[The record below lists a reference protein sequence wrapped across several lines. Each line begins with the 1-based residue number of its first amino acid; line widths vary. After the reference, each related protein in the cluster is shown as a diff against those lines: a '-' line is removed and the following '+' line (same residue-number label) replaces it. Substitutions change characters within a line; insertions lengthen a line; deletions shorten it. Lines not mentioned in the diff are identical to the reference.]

1 MILFLFLVSRQGKVR
16 LARWYR
22 NDFTSKERSRIIK
35 DVCTVAIGRSARL
48 SNLLPFSLPAGSAA
62 VLEAL
67 RRQVGGATTHLNDGD
82 SSHKHLFTLV
92 SKRYASLT
100 FIACVE
106 NSAGM
111 GSMSG
116 STTSPLAIP
125 RPSIGSAFTDEQ
137 AANAASQGNAPRIA
151 PASDNELLTLEIIHY
166 FVEALDKY
174 FKNVCELDLI
184 YNFHKAYMVL
194 DEIILAGELQETSK
208 KTILKYVQQHDML
221 MEEEGASA
229 NGTVNNSSSSYYYYS
244 GGAGILG
251 AAGGAVLGK
260 VGALFGGGGSSSST
274 R

>member
-1 MILFLFLVSRQGKVR
+1 MILFMFLVSRQGKVR

-22 NDFTSKERSRIIK
+22 NDFNPKERARIIK
-35 DVCTVAIGRSARL
+35 DVCGVAVGRSVRM
-48 SNLLPFSLPAGSAA
+48 SNFIPISLPSSSEA
-62 VLEAL
+62 VQESLK
-67 RRQVGGATTHLNDGD
+67 RQGGGGD
-82 SSHKHLFTLV
+82 ADSKHLHTLV
-92 SKRYASLT
+92 AKRYASLT

-106 NSAGM
+106 NTTSTTVIPRPLNN
-111 GSMSG
+111 GS
-116 STTSPLAIP
+116 STTSLDGEI
-125 RPSIGSAFTDEQ
+125 
-137 AANAASQGNAPRIA
+137 PRIA
-151 PASDNELLTLEIIHY
+151 PPADNELLTLEIIHY

-208 KTILKYVQQHDML
+208 KTILKYVQQHDLL

-229 NGTVNNSSSSYYYYS
+229 NGTVNNASSSYYYYS

-260 VGALFGGGGSSSST
+260 VGAFFGGGGGKGEAKAADSL
-274 R
+274 